1 MVYQGFFL
9 FIFVSLLVHLSVHWA
24 SKKIMCKS
32 QDVHVHAFP
41 KLVNFFKFL
50 VIGASMCT
58 RNSNLDYPRLIIS
71 YHRIMMAVEGLHQ
84 TDVSFQNWNIHPV
97 LRRHV
102 SSG

>member
-9 FIFVSLLVHLSVHWA
+9 FIFVSLLVHLSVQWA

-58 RNSNLDYPRLIIS
+58 RNSNLDYPRLICDLVSI
-71 YHRIMMAVEGLHQ
+71 LH
-84 TDVSFQNWNIHPV
+84 TVCSPDHK
-97 LRRHV
+97 
-102 SSG
+102 